1 MSGTVPPR
9 PDGVDSMAAFGSRL
23 RELRAWSDLSY
34 RELHRRIVKSRTA
47 RGVAEIPAYD
57 TVYRCLQPGRSRLDV
72 ELVVD
77 VVRALLAEEP
87 GESDE
92 QAVLAWRQAY
102 QLVTGAASDAAVVNV
117 TDHLPDDLEV
127 FTGRAEALGRLR
139 RSAFGR
145 SEPVVIAVDGMAG
158 VGKTRLI
165 VHAAHQLGGVQQV
178 LAVNLRGYDPR
189 EPADPGAVLDAFLR
203 LLGVRTNRLPGTNCA
218 ARTAKLGELLTG
230 KKSVLL
236 LDNAASADQV
246 MPLLP
251 GVPGSLVL
259 VTSRRRLE
267 LPGAER
273 LQLGPFTPAESAE
286 LLAKSVTP
294 ARIHADPD
302 TAGRIA
308 VQVGQ
313 LPLALALVAGRIEA
327 RPDWSLT
334 DHLERLVERGQTL
347 CLDDAVE
354 IALAQSYASL
364 SPAHRTL
371 LRMLAL
377 HPGADFDTAAAA
389 VLAGGDEA
397 ETSSLLG
404 DLLLGS
410 LLQQRAPGRFEMHD
424 LVRVYAA
431 RCGSDEDPASS
442 RRAAFARLM
451 DHYRAMAAV
460 AMSVYA
466 PHETDW
472 RPRVAPSAVPLVAPA
487 DRDEA
492 LAWLEAERV
501 NLVAC
506 GLRAADQGLPGHAVD
521 LSSILYRYL
530 DDAGHYADGEV
541 LHTRAAQVA
550 PRASRGKALSSLGVV
565 YWRLGKFGEARE
577 VYAEALAIATA
588 DGDHRERI
596 RALINLGLVLERVGS
611 YGEALANYY
620 QAIEIATSIGS
631 RVATAHALHNVVHL
645 TERLGRYDEA
655 YDRAQ
660 DCLAMLRETGD
671 RVTEGRALN
680 SRALVNLSLGRL
692 DQARADAEEA
702 VAVAREV
709 GNRIGEGYALTTL
722 GRALGAL
729 GATEP
734 ARARLDLALAIAREA
749 GNRDAEALALNES
762 GTVYSLAGSPEAG
775 FDQHREALAI
785 AAELGDPYERARSHL
800 GSARALV
807 RLGDHTA
814 AQAELRLALVL
825 FDRLQTPEAD
835 TVATHLAALS
845 A

>member
-9 PDGVDSMAAFGSRL
+9 PEGVEGLAAFGSRL
-23 RELRAWSDLSY
+23 RELRVWSGVSY
-34 RELHRRIVKSRTA
+34 RELHRRIVKARTA

-77 VVRALLAEEP
+77 VVRALLADRP
-87 GESDE
+87 DE
-92 QAVLAWRQAY
+92 QVVLAWRQAY

-117 TDHLPDDLEV
+117 TDRLPDDLDV
-127 FTGRAEALGRLR
+127 FTGRADVLNKLK
-139 RSAFGR
+139 RSAFGGGR
-145 SEPVVIAVDGMAG
+145 SEPVVVVVDGMAG

-165 VHAAHQLGGVQQV
+165 VHAAHLLPGVDQI

-189 EPADPGAVLDAFLR
+189 EPAEPGAVLDAFLR
-203 LLGVRTNRLPGTNCA
+203 LLGVRVNRLPGTDHT
-218 ARTAKLGELLTG
+218 ARTARLGELLKG
-230 KKSVLL
+230 KRSVLL

-246 MPLLP
+246 RPLLP
-251 GVPGSLVL
+251 GVPGSVVL
-259 VTSRRRLE
+259 VTSRRRLD

-286 LLAKSVTP
+286 LLRKSVSP

-327 RPDWSLT
+327 SPDWSLT
-334 DHLERLVERGQTL
+334 DHLERLVERGRTL

-377 HPGADFDTAAAA
+377 HPGADFDTSAAA
-389 VLAGGDEA
+389 VLAAAEEA
-397 ETSSLLG
+397 ETSTLLG
-404 DLLLGS
+404 DLLAGS
-410 LLQQRAPGRFEMHD
+410 LLQQRSPGRFEMHD

-431 RCGSDEDPASS
+431 KCGSDEDPASA
-442 RRAAFARLM
+442 RRAAFTRLV

-460 AMSVYA
+460 AMAVYA

-472 RPRVAPSAVPLVAPA
+472 RPRVMPSVVPLVMPV
-487 DRDEA
+487 DRDAA
-492 LAWLEAERV
+492 LVWLEAERV

-506 GLRAADQGLPGHAVD
+506 GLRAAEQDLPGHAVD
-521 LSSILYRYL
+521 LSCILYRYL
-530 DDAGHYADGEV
+530 DDAGHYANGEV
-541 LHTRAAQVA
+541 LHAHAARVA
-550 PRASRGKALSSLGVV
+550 PRASRGKTLSSLGVV

-588 DGDHRERI
+588 GGDHRERI
-596 RALINLGLVLERVGS
+596 RALINLGLVLERVGA
-611 YGEALANYY
+611 YAEALANYC
-620 QAIEIATSIGS
+620 QAIEIATMIGS

-660 DCLAMLRETGD
+660 ECLSMLRETGD
-671 RVTEGRALN
+671 RVTEGRTLN

-702 VAVAREV
+702 IAIAREV
-709 GNRIGEGYALTTL
+709 GNRTGEGYALITL

-729 GATEP
+729 GAIEP
-734 ARARLDLALAIAREA
+734 ARARLDLALLIARELA
-749 GNRDAEALALNES
+749 NRDAEALALNES
-762 GTVYSLAGSPEAG
+762 GTLHSEVGSPMTG
-775 FDQHREALAI
+775 LDQHRAALVI
-785 AAELGDPYERARSHL
+785 AEELGDPYERARSHL

-807 RLGDHTA
+807 HLGNGHA
-814 AQAELRLALVL
+814 AQSELRLALAL

-835 TVATHLAALS
+835 TVAGHLAALS